1 MTDTAVPGV
10 KIICDGT
17 TLSQPEAGQIKEVIA
32 ESRLELPG
40 SFALTLID
48 DPLSAIDPQRGKFH
62 EGVRLEI
69 ALGYEQQFCALI
81 TGEISSVSAE
91 MSAQGVFTRVTGFD
105 MLHRLARG
113 TNYRRFES
121 GSGEAMTDSAIA
133 RSLLNDAGL
142 KPTVDET
149 PERSVPRT
157 QDNRSDLDFLTML
170 ANLNGFY
177 LYSEGDRVFF
187 LDSPPDRGEV
197 TLTWGKN
204 LRSFYPRLSLNGLV
218 NTLEVRG
225 RDVTL
230 DENYVESID
239 RPREEFLFLSSAGRD
254 MMERGSGRRSAL
266 NLHDSLI
273 SSGSDAKR
281 FLAGALRDRQ
291 AIVTA
296 TGSCAGNPQLRAG
309 TKLKIENAGRFSGD
323 YLVTRAMHR
332 FSGGGYFTEYEA
344 RISL

>member
-1 MTDTAVPGV
+1 MADNSAPGV
-10 KIICDGT
+10 EIKYDGT
-17 TLSQPEAGQIKEVIA
+17 TLTQPESGRIKEVMA

-40 SFALTLID
+40 SFALTLLD
-48 DPLSAIDPQRGKFH
+48 ESLSDIDPQKGKLH

-69 ALGYEQQFCALI
+69 GFGYEQRFTVLI

-91 MSAQGVFTRVTGFD
+91 MSAQGVFTRVNGFD

-113 TNYRRFES
+113 ANYRRFES

-133 RSLLNDAGL
+133 RAILNDAGL

-149 PERSVPRT
+149 PERNLPRT
-157 QDNRSDLDFLTML
+157 QDNRSDLDFLVML

-187 LDSPPDRGEV
+187 LDSPPNRGEL

-204 LRSFYPRLSLNGLV
+204 LRSFFPRLNLNGMV

-225 RDVTL
+225 RDVVL
-230 DENYVESID
+230 DENYAESLD
-239 RPREEFLFLSSAGRD
+239 RPRNELLFLSPAGRD
-254 MMERGSGRRSAL
+254 MMERGSGGRSAL
-266 NLHDSLI
+266 NIHDSLI
-273 SSGSDAKR
+273 TSGNDAKR
-281 FLAGALRDRQ
+281 FLAGALRERQ
-291 AIVTA
+291 AIVSA
-296 TGSCAGNPQLRAG
+296 TGACAGNPQLRAG
-309 TKLKIENAGRFSGD
+309 VKLKIENTGRFSGD
-323 YLVTRAMHR
+323 YIVTRAIHR
-332 FSGGGYFTEYEA
+332 FSGNGYLTEYEA